1 MTSRVKHLALLL
13 SLFAGCA
20 IGRSAVNEPL
30 DADLAK
36 QLVPG
41 QTTALETVE
50 LLGAPVDVVQL
61 GRRSAYFYKHTRETS
76 TGIILVVFNMLNQDQ
91 RQDRIWVFFDEEGT
105 LTHFG
110 STFEADRTR
119 VATPFQNVYKEEP
132 PSEPEAEEQP
142 EPTDRFPRERDER
155 VPEE

>member
-1 MTSRVKHLALLL
+1 MTGRVKRLLVL
-13 SLFAGCA
+13 LGLLAGCA
-20 IGRSAVNEPL
+20 IGRGAVNEPL
-30 DADLAK
+30 ESAPIDK
-36 QLVPG
+36 LVPG

-61 GRRSAYFYKHTRETS
+61 GRRSAYFYKHTRETT
-76 TGIILVVFNMLNQDQ
+76 TGVVLVLFNMLNQDE

-119 VATPFQNVYKEEP
+119 VATPFADIYKEDP
-132 PSEPEAEEQP
+132 
-142 EPTDRFPRERDER
+142 
-155 VPEE
+155 PEEPAESGE